1 MSDNVPGRPPA
12 RRGLI
17 LAGGAGTRLD
27 PLTRVM
33 SKQLLPVYDKP
44 MVFYPLTTLMAAGLR
59 DILVITTPHDAPR
72 FHALLGDGSAWGL
85 NLSYAEQRE
94 PGGLAQAY
102 LVGRAFLAGAPSC
115 LILGDNLFYGAG
127 FVERVVAA
135 ARLGAGATVFGA
147 RVERPERYGVA
158 ELTADG
164 RLLRIVEKPARAP
177 SPWAV
182 TGLYLYDGEA
192 CDIAASLRPSTRG
205 QLEITD
211 LNNRYLERGR
221 LSFERLDPDVA
232 WLDMGT
238 LDSLLDAAVLLR
250 DIERRTGAKVGCPE
264 AAAYAHGWID
274 GGQLE
279 RLAAGYGDVAYGRY
293 LRGLLGTEHA
303 R

>member
-1 MSDNVPGRPPA
+1 MSGSVPAPPPG

-44 MVFYPLTTLMAAGLR
+44 MIFYPLSTLMTAGLR
-59 DILVITTPHDAPR
+59 DILLITTPYDAPR
-72 FHALLGDGSAWGL
+72 FQALLGDGSAWGL

-94 PGGLAQAY
+94 PGGLAQAF

-115 LILGDNLFYGAG
+115 LILGDNLFHGAG

-135 ARLGAGATVFGA
+135 TRQDVGATVFGA

-158 ELTADG
+158 ELTDDG
-164 RLLRIVEKPARAP
+164 RLVRIVEKPARAP

-192 CDIAASLRPSTRG
+192 CEIAASLRPSTRG

-211 LNNRYLERGR
+211 LNNRYLERGQ
-221 LSFERLDPDVA
+221 LSFERLDPEVV

-238 LDSLLDAAVLLR
+238 PDSLLDAAVLLR
-250 DIERRTGAKVGCPE
+250 EDERRTGAMVGCPE
-264 AAAYAHGWID
+264 AAAYARGWID
-274 GGQLE
+274 AGQLE
-279 RLAAGYGDVAYGRY
+279 RLAAGYRDVAYGRY
-293 LRGLLGTEHA
+293 LRGLLGMEQV

>member
-1 MSDNVPGRPPA
+1 MSHVGDRTRA

-17 LAGGAGTRLD
+17 LAGWAGTRLD

-44 MVFYPLTTLMAAGLR
+44 MVFYPLSTLMSVGLR
-59 DILVITTPHDAPR
+59 DILVITAPHDAAR

-85 NLSYAEQRE
+85 NLAYAEQRE

-102 LVGRAFLAGAPSC
+102 VLGRAFVDGAPSC

-135 ARLGAGATVFGA
+135 ARQPQGATVFGV
-147 RVERPERYGVA
+147 RVEHPERYGVA
-158 ELTADG
+158 ELDSAG
-164 RLLRIVEKPARAP
+164 RLTRIVEKPARAP

-192 CDIAASLRPSTRG
+192 CDIADSLRPSARG

-221 LSFERLDPDVA
+221 LAFERLAPEVA

-238 LDSLLDAAVLLR
+238 PDSLLDAACLLR
-250 DIERRTGAKVGCPE
+250 EVERSTGASVGCPE
-264 AAAYAHGWID
+264 AVAYARGWID
-274 GGQLE
+274 AAQLE
-279 RLAAGYGDVAYGRY
+279 RLAAGYGDVAYGRH
-293 LRGLLGTEHA
+293 LRGLLAAERG

>member
-1 MSDNVPGRPPA
+1 
-12 RRGLI
+12 LI

-44 MVFYPLTTLMAAGLR
+44 MVFYPLSTLMAAGLR
-59 DILVITTPHDAPR
+59 EILVITTPQDAAR
-72 FHALLGDGSAWGL
+72 FQALLGDGSAWGL
-85 NLSYAEQRE
+85 SLSYAEQQE

-102 LVGRAFLAGAPSC
+102 LLGRAFLAGAPSC
-115 LILGDNLFYGAG
+115 LILGDNLFHGAG
-127 FVERVVAA
+127 FAERMVAA
-135 ARLGAGATVFGA
+135 ARQDQGATVFGA

-158 ELTADG
+158 ELDGEG

-192 CDIAASLRPSTRG
+192 CEIAASLRPSARG

-221 LSFERLDPDVA
+221 LSFERLAADVT

-238 LDSLLDAAVLLR
+238 PDSLLDAAVLLR
-250 DIERRTGAKVGCPE
+250 ELARGTGATVGSPE
-264 AAAYAHGWID
+264 AAAYAQGWID
-274 GGQLE
+274 AGQLE
-279 RLAAGYGDVAYGRY
+279 RLAAGYGDVAYGRS
-293 LRGLLGTEHA
+293 LRGLLRAE
-303 R
+303 RRR